1 MESEQVVYLVF
12 LTDHNDNS
20 NTVEGVFESR
30 ESAINWILQ
39 QGAFAADIY
48 GTSELLATNYDW
60 WEVIKRRNSVYA
72 KTGQVISVLARKVKK

>member
-12 LTDHNDNS
+12 LTNTIDNT
-20 NTVEGVFESR
+20 NTVEGVFETR
-30 ESAINWILQ
+30 ESAINWVIQ

-60 WEVIKRRNSVYA
+60 WDVIKRRNSVYE
-72 KTGQVISVLARKVKK
+72 KTGQVFSILPRKVKK